1 MTASSVPEQPV
12 HSEQQLQDISL
23 LYRFLGQSLKFPE
36 PAWFT
41 EEFRHSLVGLI
52 KQLGAVEE
60 AAELEQCF
68 ARSADLLEDLQVEY
82 TRLFINGVP
91 HVAAPPYAS
100 VYLDKSL
107 QGVHAAKTLAFYREK
122 GCGMAEGSDLPDHIV
137 HELEFLSHLAEDD
150 DQEGEREFLQRFFL
164 TWFPDFRDRVLQE
177 ANHPYYRLVITM
189 IDYFTKEEE

>member
-1 MTASSVPEQPV
+1 MAASLSSGQPV
-12 HSEQQLQDISL
+12 VGNQQLQDVSL

-36 PAWFT
+36 ASWFT
-41 EEFRHSLVGLI
+41 DDFRRSFSALLN
-52 KQLGAVEE
+52 QLGAVQE
-60 AAELEQCF
+60 ALDLEKSFAE
-68 ARSADLLEDLQVEY
+68 SADLLEDLQVEY

-107 QGVHAAKTLAFYREK
+107 QGVHGSRTLAFYREK
-122 GCGMAEGSDLPDHIV
+122 GCDMSEDADLPDHIV
-137 HELEFLSHLAEDD
+137 HELEFLSHLAADN

-164 TWFPDFRDRVLQE
+164 TWFPNFRDNVLKE

>member
-1 MTASSVPEQPV
+1 MTVSSSSGQQEN
-12 HSEQQLQDISL
+12 SNQQLQDISL

-36 PAWFT
+36 ITWFT
-41 EEFRHSLVGLI
+41 ADFRGSFAALLN
-52 KQLGAVEE
+52 QLGAVQE
-60 AAELEQCF
+60 ALDLEKSFAE
-68 ARSADLLEDLQVEY
+68 SADLLEELQVEY

-91 HVAAPPYAS
+91 HVVAPPYAS

-107 QGVHAAKTLAFYREK
+107 QGVHASRTLAFYREK
-122 GCGMAEGSDLPDHIV
+122 GCDMSEDSDLPDHIV
-137 HELEFLSHLAEDD
+137 HELEFLSHLAADN

-164 TWFPDFRDRVLQE
+164 TWFPDFRDIVLKE

>member
-1 MTASSVPEQPV
+1 MTASSASEQPV
-12 HSEQQLQDISL
+12 NSKQQLQDISL

-36 PAWFT
+36 VSWFT
-41 EEFRHSLVGLI
+41 EDFRKSFLALLD
-52 KQLGAVEE
+52 QLGAVQE
-60 AAELEQCF
+60 ALELEKSF
-68 ARSADLLEDLQVEY
+68 ADSGDLLEELQVEY

-107 QGVHAAKTLAFYREK
+107 QGVHASRTLEFYREK
-122 GCGMAEGSDLPDHIV
+122 GCDMSEDSDLPDHIV
-137 HELEFLSHLAEDD
+137 HELEFLSHLAEDG

-164 TWFPDFRDRVLQE
+164 TWFPDFRDIVLKE
-177 ANHPYYRLVITM
+177 ANHPYYRLVVTM